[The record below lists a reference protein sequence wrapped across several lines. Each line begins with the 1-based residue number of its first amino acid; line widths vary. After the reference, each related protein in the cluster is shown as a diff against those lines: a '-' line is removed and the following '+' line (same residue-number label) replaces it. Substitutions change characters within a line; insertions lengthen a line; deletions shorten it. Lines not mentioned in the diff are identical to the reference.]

1 MEESKQPAPPSKAGK
16 LLAVAAFYM
25 VLFFL
30 AGVIGLPVPIG
41 LAAVFFI
48 TGAAPAAFVLALL
61 TATLFRFFARR
72 SERPESWPFF
82 DVALQTFIVV
92 SLLAT
97 GTFVVRFPIWLENSY
112 PEVRADVEGYVMPSV
127 APESKA
133 AFLESLDRFW
143 ALNVKFLLQEGT
155 PPSEVDQQRVRDAVA
170 QFGQALSPACAD
182 CKPELDAAEVA
193 ALTAAMNAVAGAP
206 VPVTSAAGAYPAG
219 ATFST
224 QPTEAVAAPGAATAA
239 TAPTAD

>member
-1 MEESKQPAPPSKAGK
+1 MEEHKQPPAPSKAGK

-25 VLFFL
+25 VLFFV
-30 AGVIGLPVPIG
+30 AGVIGLPVPVG

-61 TATLFRFFARR
+61 TASLFRFFARR

-97 GTFVVRFPIWLENSY
+97 GAFVVRFPAWLENSY
-112 PEVRADVEGYVMPSV
+112 PEVRADVEAYVVPGV
-127 APESKA
+127 APASKA

-155 PPSEVDQQRVRDAVA
+155 PPSEVDQQRVRDTVA

-182 CKPELDAAEVA
+182 CAPELDAAEIA

-206 VPVTSAAGAYPAG
+206 LPVTAAAAVTYPT
-219 ATFST
+219 ATTF
-224 QPTEAVAAPGAATAA
+224 AAQT
-239 TAPTAD
+239 TAPAETPAAVTAPAAD